1 MLVWQA
7 IHARLSGG
15 PDSDGLDF
23 DLPRGLKTDRVS
35 TRVTLLRRIRMHRAR
50 PPGGRDDGSKGLMG
64 DDRRTSSSGTRQ
76 RVIVRGLVSVHAGQ
90 GSRRLDA
97 LKNHIRYLGR
107 SGARYEGERP
117 IFFDRVDDNVAA
129 LQRVEEWREDPRHFR
144 FMISPEHGDR
154 ITDMRDYVRTL
165 FARVA
170 DDFGEPELDWFGICH
185 FDTSYNSG
193 PTRVAALGR
202 VPSIPETQ
210 QYVERVIDC
219 YLALTAGRRVVA
231 SRECRPLEAA
241 P

>member
-7 IHARLSGG
+7 IHARVSSKELERE
-15 PDSDGLDF
+15 LDVR
-23 DLPRGLKTDRVS
+23 LPWALKTDPIS
-35 TRVTLLRRIRMHRAR
+35 TRGILFHRVRMSRAR
-50 PPGGRDDGSKGLMG
+50 PAGSRAPVPYGQLG
-64 DDRRTSSSGTRQ
+64 PTNTRIDRQ
-76 RVIVRGLVSVHAGQ
+76 RVAVRGLVSVHAGS
-90 GSRRLDA
+90 GWLRVKA
-97 LKNHIRYLGR
+97 LRAHILYLGR
-107 SGARYEGERP
+107 SSARYHGDRP
-117 IFFDRVDDNVAA
+117 MFFDGRSDEVDA
-129 LQRVEEWREDPRHFR
+129 LSRANEWRDDRRHFR
-144 FMISPEHGDR
+144 FVISPEHGDR

-170 DDFGEPELDWFGICH
+170 DDLGEPELDWFAICH

-210 QYVERVIDC
+210 QYVEQVIGC